1 MIDSRG
7 KKTTFGSSSGP
18 HERRTQMTNDQTAGQ
33 RTVAD
38 LQKEEIRNILFSR
51 KIKNDDLQKII
62 ALANLIGGPDGDDA
76 ITETMYAYV
85 TGIANWQEDYDQFFS
100 RPTRNQ

>member
-1 MIDSRG
+1 
-7 KKTTFGSSSGP
+7 
-18 HERRTQMTNDQTAGQ
+18 MTNDQTAGQ

-76 ITETMYAYV
+76 ITETMYAYI
-85 TGIANWQEDYDQFFS
+85 TGIANWQEDYDRFFS

>member
-1 MIDSRG
+1 MIGSRG
-7 KKTTFGSSSGP
+7 KKAISESSNG
-18 HERRTQMTNDQTAGQ
+18 HQERRRTMTNDQTAGQ

-38 LQKEEIRNILFSR
+38 IQKEEIRKILFSN

-100 RPTRNQ
+100 RPTRSQ